1 MVGNAERITQFPY
14 LVQLQ
19 IIEAEIDRDGAQFKR
34 MGIETPQSLQ
44 GIEQRQAVFSS
55 GDTDCDPVTG
65 LYHMIIINGFSCKAV
80 YLL

>member
-19 IIEAEIDRDGAQFKR
+19 IIEAEVDRDGAQFKR

-44 GIEQRQAVFSS
+44 A
-55 GDTDCDPVTG
+55 
-65 LYHMIIINGFSCKAV
+65 
-80 YLL
+80 